1 MDAAKRGFPPVVD
14 AKTRVLILGS
24 LPGDASLAAGQYYG
38 HPRNAFWRLM
48 EGVINAPL
56 VARGYEDRLATLL
69 AHGVG
74 LWDVIETARRPGS
87 LDAAI
92 REPAANDLMALI
104 DTLPALR
111 LVAFNGGTAG
121 RLGGRLI
128 GDRVATLALPSSS
141 PAYAARTFAQK
152 AADWAALRDG
162 LADTYSRPPPEPVE
176 GPGRPPRRGRPAP
189 RQA

>member
-24 LPGDASLAAGQYYG
+24 LPGDASLAARQYYG

-48 EGVINAPL
+48 EGVIDAPL
-56 VARGYEDRLATLL
+56 VARAYEDRLATLL

-74 LWDVIETARRPGS
+74 LWDVIAEARRPGS

-92 REPAANDLMALI
+92 RDPAANDLIALI
-104 DTLPALR
+104 DTLPALK
-111 LVAFNGGTAG
+111 LTAFNGGTAS

-128 GDRVATLALPSSS
+128 GTRVSTLALPSSS
-141 PAYAARTFAQK
+141 PAYAARTFSEK
-152 AADWAALRDG
+152 AAAWAALRDVLG
-162 LADTYSRPPPEPVE
+162 GA
-176 GPGRPPRRGRPAP
+176 
-189 RQA
+189 